1 MQCSNWPTGL
11 FLVMIGFSWQEF
23 DSTVEPLADQLIT
36 LGLMF
41 LLGLAADLLGRRTPL
56 PRVTLLVLCGLVFGE
71 AGVGWIDAQNQA
83 TFDMVGT
90 MALVMVGFLL
100 GGKLKPQN
108 LRRHGREVVQLSL
121 GVVLMT
127 VLCMVLALGLAGFPW
142 PLVLVLAGIATSTDP
157 IATID
162 VIEQSSIDRE
172 FAQTLHA
179 VVAIDDAWGLI
190 AFSLLASIAVGLDG
204 GQGIG
209 PLLAMGLWEVVGAI
223 LLGIV
228 LGVPM
233 GFLSGR
239 VQRGEP
245 TLVEALGIIFI
256 AGGVAMAIGVS
267 YLLTSMVLGMV
278 VAMVAGHHRRAFHEI
293 EHVEWPIM
301 VLFFIMAGASLDLA
315 DLSTVGMLGLYYI
328 VLRIVGRWL
337 GGLIGLWGVERD
349 AILRGWVGL
358 ALLPQAGIALG
369 TALLAA
375 QYLPAYR
382 DTILAVVVAATIV
395 FELIGPPLTAL
406 ALHRIARRR

>member
-1 MQCSNWPTGL
+1 ME
-11 FLVMIGFSWQEF
+11 LV
-23 DSTVEPLADQLIT
+23 ADQFMT

-41 LLGLAADLLGRRTPL
+41 LLGLAADLLGRRTSL
-56 PRVTLLVLCGLVFGE
+56 PRVTLLVLCGLVFGDS
-71 AGVGWIDAQNQA
+71 GLGWIVLQDYA
-83 TFDMVGT
+83 TFDVVGT

-100 GGKLKPQN
+100 GGKLKPQS
-108 LRRHGREVVQLSL
+108 LRRHGRMVVQLSL
-121 GVVLMT
+121 GVVLTT
-127 VLCMVLALGLAGFPW
+127 VFCVAMVLGLAGYPW

-162 VIEQSSIDRE
+162 VIEASSIDRD

-190 AFSLLASIAVGLDG
+190 AFSLLAAFAVGLEG
-204 GQGIG
+204 AQGSWE
-209 PLLAMGLWEVVGAI
+209 LLWLGAWEIVGAI
-223 LLGIV
+223 MLGIA

-233 GFLSGR
+233 GLLSGR

-245 TLVEALGIIFI
+245 TLVEALGIIFL
-256 AGGVAMAIGVS
+256 AGGLAMAIGVS

-278 VAMVAGHHRRAFHEI
+278 VAMVARHHRRAFHEI

-301 VLFFIMAGASLDLA
+301 VLFFIMAGASLRLSDL
-315 DLSTVGMLGLYYI
+315 LQVGWLG
-328 VLRIVGRWL
+328 VGFVALRILGRWL
-337 GGLIGLWGVERD
+337 GGLISLWGVERD
-349 AILRGWVGL
+349 VVVRGWAGL

-382 DTILAVVVAATIV
+382 DTIMAVAVAGTV
-395 FELIGPPLTAL
+395 FFELIGPPATAL
-406 ALHRIARRR
+406 AVRRIAGRRARP

>member
-1 MQCSNWPTGL
+1 M
-11 FLVMIGFSWQEF
+11 
-23 DSTVEPLADQLIT
+23 ADQFIT

-41 LLGLAADLLGRRTPL
+41 LLGLAAELLGRRTSL

-71 AGVGWIDAQNQA
+71 AGLGWIELQSYA
-83 TFDMVGT
+83 TFDLIGT

-100 GGKLKPQN
+100 GGKLKPQS
-108 LRRHGREVVQLSL
+108 LRRHGRVVVQLSL
-121 GVVLMT
+121 SVVLTT
-127 VLCMVLALGLAGFPW
+127 VLCMVVFLGLAGVPW

-162 VIEQSSIDRE
+162 VIEQASIDRD

-190 AFSLLASIAVGLDG
+190 VFSLLAAFAVGMEG
-204 GQGIG
+204 AQGSWA
-209 PLLAMGLWEVVGAI
+209 LLSMGLWEIFGAI

-233 GFLSGR
+233 GLLSGR
-239 VQRGEP
+239 IQRGEP
-245 TLVEALGIIFI
+245 TLVEALGIIFL
-256 AGGVAMAIGVS
+256 AGGLAMAIGVS

-278 VAMVAGHHRRAFHEI
+278 VAMVARHHRRAFHEI
-293 EHVEWPIM
+293 AHVEWPIM
-301 VLFFIMAGASLDLA
+301 VLFFIMAGASLPLSDLYQ
-315 DLSTVGMLGLYYI
+315 VGWLGCGYI
-328 VLRIVGRWL
+328 ALRILGRWL
-337 GGLIGLWGVERD
+337 GGLLG
-349 AILRGWVGL
+349 LRGLEPDAVVRRWVGL

-382 DTILAVVVAATIV
+382 DTIMGVAVAATVV
-395 FELIGPPLTAL
+395 FELIGPPITAL
-406 ALHRIARRR
+406 AVRRIAAQRSQCAGAYD